1 MDAATKP
8 TSIEEHLRAA
18 LSAADNDEARY
29 HLRESIQKCY
39 VDD

>member
-1 MDAATKP
+1 MNAATDP

-18 LSAADNDEARY
+18 LNNAENDEVKY
-29 HLRESIQKCY
+29 HLRESIQKLH